1 MDSTAPFL
9 TISTECP
16 DFDDQDTRLELAR
29 MMERNRAIAA
39 LVDGSMHPDDLL
51 DLLEFQG
58 LDPVQYVDEVESNV
72 DWMIDNVCPGLV
84 LGQ

>member
-1 MDSTAPFL
+1 MDSHAPFL
-9 TISTECP
+9 TLSIECP
-16 DFDDQDTRLELAR
+16 DFDDQDTRSELAR

-39 LVDGSMHPDDLL
+39 LADGSMHPDELL

-72 DWMIDNVCPGLV
+72 DWMIENVCPGKV
-84 LGQ
+84 LGL